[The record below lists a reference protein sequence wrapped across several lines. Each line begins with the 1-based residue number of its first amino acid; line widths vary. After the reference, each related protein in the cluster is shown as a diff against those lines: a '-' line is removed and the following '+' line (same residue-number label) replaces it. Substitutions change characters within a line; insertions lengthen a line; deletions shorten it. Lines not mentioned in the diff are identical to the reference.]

1 MSARIFCLCL
11 LLAAALLP
19 SGCASQDESADDQ
32 MNAYH
37 STPVQSTNDDHGW
50 GTGVSLGGG
59 H

>member
-1 MSARIFCLCL
+1 MLTRIFGLLL

-19 SGCASQDESADDQ
+19 SGCSSMNESADDQ

-37 STPVQSTNDDHGW
+37 STSTPESGGDDHGW
-50 GTGVSLGGG
+50 GTGLSVGG